1 MDGFR
6 ELLDLPGSP
15 AEGIWIEDRLSTLTA
30 KESIILAASTVAPP
44 KTAADAINILLSLG
58 EYEVCYPVISYE
70 SLGKF
75 YLDHE
80 STIPR
85 SAHSLIDLDRLGGWY
100 EDQHPGLFVGNAYVQ
115 YPAKTCQPWYD
126 GTNLDRC
133 VDDGWSVKVK
143 LGSPTHPEG
152 VWLRL
157 PDYQDIN
164 DGRPDEI
171 ALALRELEVT
181 SIQDCSILAAQC
193 ILPEAGDLMEQYT
206 SPADLIYDGNELGIM
221 LDERGQGMADFEA
234 KVAAAL
240 QYEDCRTLA
249 FALEIIQNLGCYD
262 YQPCEHF
269 REIAIRDLTGRGVPM
284 SLIDSGCID
293 LEEYALDLLDEKG
306 YVMTADE
313 GAFIGRNSR
322 EFIYEHSSPKQTGQ
336 AMS

>member
-1 MDGFR
+1 MDRFR

-85 SAHSLIDLDRLGGWY
+85 SAHSLVDLDRLGGWY

-115 YPAKTCQPWYD
+115 YPAQTCQPWYD

-143 LGSPTHPEG
+143 LSSSAHPEG

-171 ALALRELEVT
+171 ALALRELGVDKVQKCT
-181 SIQDCSILAAQC
+181 ILDARC

-206 SPADLIYDGNELGIM
+206 SPADLIYDGNDLGIM
-221 LDERGQGMADFEA
+221 LDERGQGIADFEA

-240 QYEDCRTLA
+240 QYEGCRTLA
-249 FALEIIQNLGCYD
+249 FALDIIQNLGCYD

-284 SLIDSGCID
+284 SLIESGCVD

-306 YVMTADE
+306 YVMTDDE
-313 GAFIGRNSR
+313 GAFIGRNNR
-322 EFIYEHSSPKQTGQ
+322 EFIYEHSSPDQGGQ